1 MCAKFKTLVETE
13 KVKIKSK
20 MLISELKS
28 FIASG
33 NSYAAKIGDTDD
45 LVMSTMLVMRM
56 AQTLK
61 SYNPELENH
70 IRDTDDYDQSP
81 MPFIMI

>member
-1 MCAKFKTLVETE
+1 
-13 KVKIKSK
+13 

-33 NSYAAKIGDTDD
+33 NSYSAKVGDTDD

-56 AQTLK
+56 AQVVK
-61 SYNPELENH
+61 SYNPELETH
-70 IRDTDDYDQSP
+70 IRDSDDFSVQP
-81 MPFIMI
+81 MPFVMI

>member
-1 MCAKFKTLVETE
+1 
-13 KVKIKSK
+13 

-33 NSYAAKIGDTDD
+33 NSYAAKVGDTDD

-61 SYNPELENH
+61 NYHPMLHESYSSH
-70 IRDTDDYDQSP
+70 SYSGT
-81 MPFIMI
+81 

>member
-1 MCAKFKTLVETE
+1 
-13 KVKIKSK
+13 

-33 NSYAAKIGDTDD
+33 NSYAAKVGDTDD
-45 LVMSTMLVMRM
+45 LVMSTMLIMRM

-70 IRDTDDYDQSP
+70 IRDANDYDQEP
-81 MPFIMI
+81 MPFIMV

>member
-1 MCAKFKTLVETE
+1 
-13 KVKIKSK
+13 

-33 NSYAAKIGDTDD
+33 NSYKAKVGDTDD

-61 SYNPELENH
+61 NYNPELQNH
-70 IRDTDDYDQSP
+70 IRDGDDYDQEP
-81 MPFIMI
+81 MPFVMI